1 MLPLVLCVL
10 QRLFPAGSAARD
22 EGSVLLT
29 LSQHSAAQIWR
40 RECAKDEGMVRLVP
54 DIVDAD
60 DGAAGLL
67 IECRGWDES
76 CLKVSPFLI
85 PQEFDDSTC
94 FIIKM

>member
-1 MLPLVLCVL
+1 MTWTLCIL
-10 QRLFPAGSAARD
+10 HD
-22 EGSVLLT
+22 IT
-29 LSQHSAAQIWR
+29 LYHTHSWC

-76 CLKVSPFLI
+76 CLKVSPFRKLNSLI
-85 PQEFDDSTC
+85 FDL
-94 FIIKM
+94 IHH